1 MRSTKKVLRNFS
13 RAQSSQSSC
22 VRPETEQELIDFLC
36 QHKQSTYLARGA
48 GLSYND
54 SCFNQDG
61 LIIETQRIN
70 HFIEFDHHSGIVLCQ
85 AAVTFKDLFSLNSQ
99 FIPPV
104 IPGTLN
110 VTLGGGIAH
119 DVHGKNNH
127 KAGSLGNH
135 VVWFDLLVKN
145 KHIRCSP
152 DEHYELFKAT
162 IGGLGLTGIITRIA
176 LKMKKASSNV
186 RVLNMKCDSLSSILK
201 QMQNKG
207 LNFDYQVAWLDLL
220 NPSPR
225 GVLSFANHCERTD
238 LSRAKEPYTIPWLP
252 FNVLHFWNTKLI
264 NTYLFET
271 VSSEEY
277 VSLEQFN
284 NPLDKIKNWNR
295 LYGPKGLLQ
304 FQAVFDADNALAI
317 IERLIQIMRQHK
329 VPPTL
334 AVLKLF
340 TQSGIGPLSFC
351 QPGFTLAIDF
361 CNTTKA
367 RHTIEVMNQIIVESH
382 GRIYLA
388 KDRFLTREQ
397 FQKMYPQHQA
407 FTKLLTANQSPMHSD
422 MAQRLGII

>member
-13 RAQSSQSSC
+13 RALSSQSSC
-22 VRPETEQELIDFLC
+22 VRPETEQELLDFIC
-36 QHKQSTYLARGA
+36 QHKQPTLARGA

-61 LIIETQRIN
+61 LIIETQRLN
-70 HFIEFDHHSGIVLCQ
+70 HLMEFDHQSGIVLCQ
-85 AAVTFKDLFSLNSQ
+85 AGVTFKDLFSLNSQ

-110 VTLGGGIAH
+110 VTLGGAIAH

-127 KAGSLGNH
+127 RAGSLGNH
-135 VVWFDLLVKN
+135 IVWFDLLVKN
-145 KHIRCSP
+145 NLIRCSP
-152 DEHYELFKAT
+152 EDHYELFKAT
-162 IGGLGLTGIITRIA
+162 IGGLGLTGVITRIA
-176 LKMKKASSNV
+176 LKLKKASSNV
-186 RVLNMKCDSLSSILK
+186 IVTNLKCDSLSSILK
-201 QMQNKG
+201 QMQSKG
-207 LNFDYQVAWLDLL
+207 LDFDYQVAWLDLL

-225 GVLSFANHCERTD
+225 GVLSLANHCERAD

-252 FNVLHFWNTKLI
+252 FNLMHSWNTQLI
-264 NTYLFET
+264 NKYLFET
-271 VSSEEY
+271 ATSEEY
-277 VSLEQFN
+277 VSLERFN

-317 IERLIQIMRQHK
+317 IEGLIQIIKQHK

-361 CNTTKA
+361 CNTAKA
-367 RHTIEVMNQIIVESH
+367 RGTIKAMNQMIVESH

-407 FTKLLTANQSPMHSD
+407 FTKLLIANQSPMHSD
-422 MAQRLGII
+422 MAQRLGIV